1 MTDMGILRTTIEI
14 AAVDR
19 PEVRAAIHDI
29 MVDTGSEYS
38 WLPAELLAELGITP
52 VRIDRFKTADGRMMD
67 RAVGFGM
74 ISTAGRTAPT
84 VVGFGGPDDM
94 VLLGAH
100 ALEGL
105 NLRVDLV
112 LRELVPAGAHPA
124 ACAA

>member
-1 MTDMGILRTTIEI
+1 MLDMGMLRTTIAI
-14 AAVDR
+14 RPVDR
-19 PEVRAAIHDI
+19 PEVRVAVHDI

-38 WLPAELLAELGITP
+38 WLPAELLVELGIIP
-52 VRIDRFKTADGRMMD
+52 VRIDRLKSADGRMMD
-67 RAVGFGM
+67 RAVGFGV

-84 VVGFGGPDDM
+84 AVGFGGPDDM

-112 LRELVPAGAHPA
+112 LRALVPAGAHPA
-124 ACAA
+124 ASAA